1 MLRELVNEIIETL
14 LDKIVMIILKEDE
27 ANMRGLVTWI
37 KNF

>member
-1 MLRELVNEIIETL
+1 MFLDIENTTTL
-14 LDKIVMIILKEDE
+14 FFKKEDE